1 MLIRTNQ
8 IIAWL
13 TDIFATAG
21 CPDEEARLIAV
32 HLVDA
37 DASGHPSHGI
47 VRVPRYIEY
56 IREGTVRPVCAYE
69 ILVET
74 ETLCL
79 IDGQYSFGQVL
90 GHHVVNKAETMC
102 NKNGLGIIALRNA
115 GHLGRIGGWAELLAD
130 KGMVS
135 VHFVTVAGSRIVAPF
150 GGKQAR
156 ISTAPVAIGVPHI
169 SEDNETQH
177 FILDFA
183 TSRVAEGK
191 ILVSQKT
198 GSALP
203 PDAMVDEIGADSK
216 IPATIYGITAKT
228 DVPDPRAGEGAIQTF
243 GQHKGSGLGLA
254 CELLAG
260 ALTGAGTNA
269 HARPF
274 CNGMLSIILDPEKL
288 NTNDQIAAEI
298 SDFINS
304 IRQTAPRKSDQPV
317 LIPGDPERA
326 KRADANRKGIELNA
340 TIADQLKTISDGLGV
355 SAPEILE
362 S

>member
-1 MLIRTNQ
+1 MLIEINSITS
-8 IIAWL
+8 WL
-13 TDIFATAG
+13 TDIFEQAG
-21 CPDEEARLIAV
+21 CPSDEARLIAV

-47 VRVPRYIEY
+47 VRVPRYIDY
-56 IREGTVRPVCAYE
+56 IKEGTVRPVCGYE
-69 ILVET
+69 TLVEAGN
-74 ETLCL
+74 LRL
-79 IDGQYSFGQVL
+79 IHGLFSFGQVL
-90 GHHVVNKAETMC
+90 GHEDVRLAEELCRDT
-102 NKNGLGIIALRNA
+102 GLGIIGLRNA

-130 KGMVS
+130 KGLVS

-156 ISTAPVAIGVPHI
+156 ISTAPVAIGVPHQTDHNG
-169 SEDNETQH
+169 SEH

-203 PDAMVDEIGADSK
+203 TDAMVDGQGQDSQ
-216 IPATIYGITAKT
+216 IPATIYGPTAT
-228 DVPDPRAGEGAIQTF
+228 GNVPDPRAGDGAIQTF

-269 HARPF
+269 HERPF
-274 CNGMLSIILDPEKL
+274 CNGMLSIVLDPQRL
-288 NTNDQIAAEI
+288 NTGDHIAAEV
-298 SDFINS
+298 SDFITS
-304 IRQTAPRKSDQPV
+304 IRETAPRRPGQPV

-326 KRADANRKGIELNA
+326 KRAAARQHGIELNQ
-340 TIADQLKTISDGLGV
+340 TIADQLNAISAELGV
-355 SAPEILE
+355 TIP
-362 S
+362 